1 MDQLLVG
8 WLYGTL
14 AGVVLL
20 VAIMAAVGIS
30 LARRGKPPPSAG
42 KPVHKVRTVV
52 YRRHP

>member
-1 MDQLLVG
+1 VDQLLAG

-20 VAIMAAVGIS
+20 MAIMVAIGIS
-30 LARRGKPPPSAG
+30 LARRGKPRAGAG
-42 KPVHKVRTVV
+42 KPVRKVRSVV